1 MGEYSTRDN
10 VKEILQEQKRKQ
22 LELKN
27 KRQKQDN
34 YVQPKQKINYVK
46 KSKDEKRQKTRE
58 TYQAN
63 YQANKGGGCL
73 RELGLI
79 DIEVSD
85 SLFI

>member
-1 MGEYSTRDN
+1 
-10 VKEILQEQKRKQ
+10 
-22 LELKN
+22 
-27 KRQKQDN
+27 
-34 YVQPKQKINYVK
+34 VQPKQKINYVK